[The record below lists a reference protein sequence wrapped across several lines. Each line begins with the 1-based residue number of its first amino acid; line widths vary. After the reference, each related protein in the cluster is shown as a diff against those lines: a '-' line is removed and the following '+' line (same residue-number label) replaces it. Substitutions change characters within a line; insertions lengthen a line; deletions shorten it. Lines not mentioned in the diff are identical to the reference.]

1 MEIHGVLM
9 EFHGI
14 PWNAMQFHGVSTEF
28 HVMPWNSLDY
38 PWNLA
43 CFKEEG
49 KLNMCTN
56 SRLVVEN

>member
-1 MEIHGVLM
+1 MEL
-9 EFHGI
+9 HGI